1 MGFYGNEGKGLTK
14 TEPKVTTPPR
24 FYGTSAAA
32 PNVAAV
38 GLILLQAC
46 KLYSNNNPRRLLL
59 QLEDDDNED
68 RKDTDDARRRVRNR
82 RKLKSDSKSKRSK
95 TKESK
100 SSKSKS
106 SKSKRPQPQPFD
118 CTKPAMIY
126 KILETTAIDM
136 QAPGYDFVTGYGFV
150 NAVAAVDKLLAL
162 LQDPVA
168 AAVFAGT
175 IDAED
180 SSYYYHEDND
190 EQEEQQHYCPI
201 DNFLFPITN
210 SFNAA
215 YVNPTMS
222 PTSAPSDSPTQAPT
236 VTPQPSTSNPPTSA
250 PVVPVY

>member
-1 MGFYGNEGKGLTK
+1 MG
-14 TEPKVTTPPR
+14 TESKVTTPPR

-126 KILETTAIDM
+126 KLIETTAIDM
-136 QAPGYDFVTGYGFV
+136 QAPGYDFLTGYGFV
-150 NAVAAVDKLLAL
+150 NALAAVDKLMAL

-168 AAVFAGT
+168 AAVFEGRWF
-175 IDAED
+175 IRDEDAAD
-180 SSYYYHEDND
+180 DYYYVDD
-190 EQEEQQHYCPI
+190 EQEEEQPQHCPI
-201 DNFLFPITN
+201 DNFLFPVTT
-210 SFNAA
+210 SFNEEFE
-215 YVNPTMS
+215 NPTTSPTGS
-222 PTSAPSDSPTQAPT
+222 PTSAPVPDTMSPTI
-236 VTPQPSTSNPPTSA
+236 SA
-250 PVVPVY
+250 PVSF